1 MNVPYDHIQRPAQ
14 AVGRDLF
21 NVGRAER
28 MEGIQIQHQ
37 GQQNNVVNHI
47 EMSVNN
53 TPQKKRAGSFA
64 LFFRKF
70 YKLAYL
76 RIKVFCDD
84 LGIQDFIGVIWT
96 IFENSI
102 VEHTQLIKNRHLD
115 QIIMCAIYSY
125 IKVGFFDL
133 FFRSFLIMFF
143 CFVISRC
150 VISIQSSLISW

>member
-1 MNVPYDHIQRPAQ
+1 MNAYDCIQRPAQ

-28 MEGIQIQHQ
+28 YDGGQIQSQ
-37 GQQNNVVNHI
+37 AQCQSTNEVTQQQSEVA
-47 EMSVNN
+47 SVNN
-53 TPQKKRAGSFA
+53 TPRKRAGSFA

-76 RIKVFCDD
+76 RIRLFCDD
-84 LGIQDFIGVIWT
+84 LGIQDCIAVIWT

-102 VEHTQLIKNRHLD
+102 VEHTELIKNRHLD

-125 IKVGFFDL
+125 IKVCFF
-133 FFRSFLIMFF
+133 FVTIYIVFL
-143 CFVISRC
+143 
-150 VISIQSSLISW
+150 